1 MISQTWIIG
10 KAIRAL
16 FADRVTYRLFVDT
29 VDFSVLATFHL
40 HGIFLYDTFSTIV
53 LSMLVQT
60 KR

>member
-1 MISQTWIIG
+1 MSDRFIKTG
-10 KAIRAL
+10 KRL
-16 FADRVTYRLFVDT
+16 YRLFVDT
-29 VDFSVLATFHL
+29 VDFSVLTTFHL